1 MLITQIPQP
10 PSPGDLSSRIQVLE
24 EKNEYMMWLV
34 GGAILLAV
42 LL

>member
-10 PSPGDLSSRIQVLE
+10 PSPGDLSSRIQSLE